1 MYSKYADDWI
11 DWDDITINN
20 IREAYMQREA
30 EYEGAKAEKDTDE
43 MRFYDEQMHELLCRM
58 TSDQRSLCLDDF
70 DEIPLMFEKV
80 MTKVKEEEIV

>member
-1 MYSKYADDWI
+1 MS
-11 DWDDITINN
+11 ITKIILSNKGRNKNN
-20 IREAYMQREA
+20 
-30 EYEGAKAEKDTDE
+30 
-43 MRFYDEQMHELLCRM
+43 ELLCRM

>member
-70 DEIPLMFEKV
+70 DEIPSPGVSLIAKLRAEWRV
-80 MTKVKEEEIV
+80 